1 MSFPFL
7 VGYSINIKK
16 GQVKSGFTTVQQLQK
31 VLSPKG
37 QKQVGQAT
45 SRERGE
51 LVTCVGIINAVG
63 NKLPPCFIFP
73 RKKLNPNFL
82 NGAPE
87 GSLGLTNADTG
98 SAWMTKTLFL
108 KVIDHIIIHAKPS
121 KADPIVLVMDN
132 HVSHLSY
139 DVLKRSKEN
148 GIHIV
153 TLPPHT
159 SNKTQPLDRTVFGPM
174 TQYFNA
180 NANSWQ
186 LSHPGQGITIYQS
199 AEFIGAAYTK
209 ACSAQNI
216 LSGFKASGK
225 WLLNRNIFTDVDF
238 LPATVFERGNSCR
251 RTRSGFRNS
260 RYGNTWS
267 IISIREH
274 CSGYFVG

>member
-45 SRERGE
+45 CRERGE
-51 LVTCVGIINAVG
+51 LVTCVGIINAEG
-63 NKLPPCFIFP
+63 NKLPPCLMFP
-73 RKKLNPNFL
+73 RKKLNPFL

-87 GSLGLTNADTG
+87 GSLRLTNADTG
-98 SAWMTKTLFL
+98 SAWITKTLFL

-159 SNKTQPLDRTVFGPM
+159 SNKTQPPDRTVFGPM
-174 TQYFNA
+174 TQYF

-216 LSGFKASGK
+216 LNGFKASGV
-225 WLLNRNIFTDVDF
+225 WLLNRNIFADVDF

-260 RYGNTWS
+260 RYGNTWT